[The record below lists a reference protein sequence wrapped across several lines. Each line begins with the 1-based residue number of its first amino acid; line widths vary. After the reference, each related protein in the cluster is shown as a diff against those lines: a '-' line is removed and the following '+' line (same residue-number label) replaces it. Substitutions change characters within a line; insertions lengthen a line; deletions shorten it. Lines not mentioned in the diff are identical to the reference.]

1 MRSVRLNEELEARL
15 DEAARVTGLSVS
27 ELIRDAV
34 RRRCDELLGERLGAR
49 LGDVTG
55 AVASRGGHSRRTGRQ
70 FVESL
75 QRGRRKRRKKSV

>member
-34 RRRCDELLGERLGAR
+34 RRRCDELLGERLSSR

-55 AVASRGGHSRRTGRQ
+55 AVASRGGQSRRTGRQ
-70 FVESL
+70 FLETL
-75 QRGRRKRRKKSV
+75 RKGRRKRRKKSV

>member
-1 MRSVRLNEELEARL
+1 MRSVRLDDELEARL
-15 DEAARVTGLSVS
+15 EQAATMTGLSVS

-34 RRRCDELLGERLGAR
+34 RRRCDELLSARLSSR

-55 AVASRGGHSRRTGRQ
+55 AVASRGGQSRRTGRQ

-75 QRGRRKRRKKSV
+75 RRGRRKRRKKSV